1 MFGWKKKYKKLEE
14 QFEILKKDFNDYKK
28 NTNVTNEKFK
38 QLVSENK
45 KLVKGYTSLLKLY
58 GVRHNSFSIPY
69 TVHLYDK
76 YNSSYYV
83 EPNIVEFVIPQI
95 RFIAD
100 ESILSEAGIS
110 LDEE

>member
-28 NTNVTNEKFK
+28 NTGDTDEKYK

-58 GVRHNSFSIPY
+58 GVRHKSFSVPY
-69 TVHLYDK
+69 IVNLRGKH
-76 YNSSYYV
+76 NSSYRE
-83 EPNIVEFVIPQI
+83 EPNTVEFVIPQI
-95 RFIAD
+95 RFITD
-100 ESILSEAGIS
+100 ESMLNEAGIS
-110 LDEE
+110 LDKE

>member
-28 NTNVTNEKFK
+28 NTSVTDEKYK

-58 GVRHNSFSIPY
+58 GVKHNSFSVPY
-69 TVHLYDK
+69 IVNLRDK
-76 YNSSYYV
+76 YNLSYRK
-83 EPNIVEFVIPQI
+83 EPNVVEFVIPQI

-100 ESILSEAGIS
+100 ESMLRKAGIS